1 MAGGAKRLK
10 VRFLLD
16 VDNTLV
22 LPDKSLNDELVK
34 FLVALT
40 ASLKGVGID
49 LEVQLFT
56 ARSTLNSIDILYKLD
71 ATYLKDSPFLLT
83 NLLKILK
90 NRGLKLDETFP
101 VVHPFDHIY
110 GPGKAYEYHI
120 KAFEQGVLEGS
131 LEALKNLISRGNP
144 DGIAHFQEYIEIF
157 SLKAAIVFYQLIEAN
172 EDFDE
177 TVFIN
182 KLHEVFMI
190 ENSGA
195 SKEIIDVLLDELR
208 ALFSA
213 WYFNNLSDYSLK
225 YLGFLRGDKSPI
237 LIALQELYRDDL
249 LIWIDDLLGLWERA
263 TANHSM
269 QYIDGRALPIL
280 DIHRVAFIHQNN
292 TSILTQ
298 TDYYREFLAL
308 LPPGFHYINELLNP
322 VSVSPKFNLDIT
334 PISATP
340 FAESA
345 VSDHSISASG
355 DSETATSDDN
365 VSVYSDPADIQMTC

>member
-195 SKEIIDVLLDELR
+195 SKEIIDVLLNELR